1 MNNSPSIRQNLLQ
14 GTRAC
19 VRNAALLA
27 VLTAAALAQA
37 ASGTFTY
44 VTGNVYIVSQGR
56 QIPATRGMEVN
67 AGDLVVT
74 KGDGMAQLAMID
86 QAKLSLRSN
95 SQLRIESYPSTATG
109 QEGATL
115 SLLRGTL
122 RTFTGLLTPASREKY
137 AMRTRVATVGI
148 RGSGNI
154 LNHEENDDGSAP
166 VTINHTIEGSHVVTS
181 LLGNFAPVVTFP
193 NDTVR
198 IEVGK
203 PPERIPT
210 PPTILAAATT
220 MTTKE
225 AAPTATAAASTSTSA
240 GSTSSSGSGSTG
252 NTDPNANTNTATST
266 ASTASTVTS
275 TTSTGTTAAGTLTGS
290 GQGGSLVVTT
300 APAVPPVAATD
311 STGLRD
317 VVIVGNGSTSN
328 SQALTSQIVFDTTS
342 TTAVRGYQSYVGSQA
357 NVTATVAGGTATE
370 VQTLDLGSGAQ
381 IVLGRWN
388 NVSNLVLPGM
398 SGTPAGSVHFIYGT
412 SGFPAYLSDVLTGT
426 ATYTKIGATTPTDQ
440 AGALG
445 TLTTATL
452 DVNFTTRLLNATL
465 GISMPAAA
473 GNAATT
479 YTLTAG
485 NVPFAFNTFIAIA
498 GINLNITNNGNGA
511 TAASGQIFGTLEGS
525 FVGASLNGVIIGYG
539 FSDSSVTTT
548 RNVNGVVAFQGPSQ
562 STNTSYRDGLVS
574 DPNAVLAVA
583 TYQRSFATTD
593 RPDEVNIDTAGKSI
607 TFNAPFVQNGQ
618 IVGHLPY
625 AIGTAQAA
633 DLGTDPTTGLTW
645 GRWTGGTATIG
656 GQLTSLAGRS
666 MHYIF
671 STTETGP
678 VTLPLTGTGTYDVVG
693 STKPTDLSGNVG
705 TLNSATLNANFT
717 AKTVDTSVN
726 VTIAGQT
733 WNAAATNV
741 PIYRDQY
748 FSAYGGAPALNR
760 PALLNIT
767 CTPSCTPINAPGS
780 IDGFFT
786 GRTGAGAGVM
796 YNINNTI
803 AGAIAFARRGG

>member
-1 MNNSPSIRQNLLQ
+1 MNNSPSIRQDLLH
-14 GTRAC
+14 GARHL
-19 VRNAALLA
+19 ALLA
-27 VLTAAALAQA
+27 VLAIAAVAQA
-37 ASGTFTY
+37 SSGTFTY
-44 VTGNVYIVSQGR
+44 VTGNVYVVSQGR
-56 QIPATRGMEVN
+56 QIAATRGMEVN
-67 AGDLVVT
+67 SGDLVVT
-74 KGDGMAQLAMID
+74 RGDGMAQLAMID

-95 SQLRIESYPSTATG
+95 SQLRIESYPSSATG
-109 QEGATL
+109 TESATL

-122 RTFTGLLTPASREKY
+122 RTFTGLLTPANREKY
-137 AMRTRVATVGI
+137 AMKTRVATVGI

-154 LNHEENDDGSAP
+154 LNHEEAEDGTNP

-181 LLGNFAPVVTFP
+181 LTGSFPPIITFP

-198 IEVGK
+198 IEFGK
-203 PPERIPT
+203 APERIPT
-210 PPTILAAATT
+210 PPTIVAAATS

-225 AAPTATAAASTSTSA
+225 AAPAATTATASSTSSS
-240 GSTSSSGSGSTG
+240 STASSGSGSSG
-252 NTDPNANTNTATST
+252 STDPNANSNAAAAATTT
-266 ASTASTVTS
+266 AST
-275 TTSTGTTAAGTLTGS
+275 TTGTTGTTAAGTLTGS
-290 GQGGSLVVTT
+290 GQGTTLVVTT
-300 APAVPPVAATD
+300 APVVPTVPASD

-317 VVIVGNGSTSN
+317 VVIVGNGNTSN
-328 SQALTSQIVFDTTS
+328 SQALTSQMTFDTGS
-342 TTAVRGYQSYVGSQA
+342 TTAVRGYTSYVGAQA
-357 NVTATVAGGTATE
+357 NVTATIGGGTAAE
-370 VQTLDLGSGAQ
+370 VQTLDLGSNAQ

-388 NVSNLVLPGM
+388 NVNNLVLPGV
-398 SGTPAGSVHFIYGT
+398 SGTVPGSVHFIYGT

-426 ATYTKIGATTPTDQ
+426 ASYTKIGATTPTDQ

-445 TLTTATL
+445 TLTSAVL
-452 DVNFTTRLLNATL
+452 DVNFTSRLLNATL

-473 GNAATT
+473 GNAAST
-479 YTLTAG
+479 YTLQAA

-498 GINLNITNNGNGA
+498 GINLNITNNTNGA
-511 TAASGQIFGTLEGS
+511 NSANGQIFGTLEGS
-525 FVGASLNGVIIGYG
+525 FVGAALNGVITGYG
-539 FSDSSVTTT
+539 FSDTSGTTT
-548 RNVNGVVAFQGPSQ
+548 RNISGVVAFQGPAQ
-562 STNTSYRDGLVS
+562 ATNTSYRDGLIS
-574 DPNAVLAVA
+574 DPNAVLAAA

-593 RPDEVNIDTAGKSI
+593 RVDEVNIDTAGKSI
-607 TFNAPFVQNGQ
+607 TFSGPFVQNGQ

-656 GQLTSLAGRS
+656 GQATSLAGRS

-671 STTETGP
+671 SATETGP

-705 TLNSATLNANFT
+705 TLNSATLNANFSN
-717 AKTVDTSVN
+717 KTVDTSVN

-733 WNAAATNV
+733 WNASANSV